1 MSLALQQL
9 LVALL
14 VVACALYSAWRL
26 ATVRVRLRW
35 LELMGTLPGLARTRW
50 LGRLQAR
57 TRAQSTAACGG
68 CSQAASHKPRQG

>member
-14 VVACALYSAWRL
+14 VVTCALYSAWRL

-35 LELMGTLPGLARTRW
+35 LELLAGLPGLARTRW
-50 LGRLQAR
+50 LGQLQAR

-68 CSQAASHKPRQG
+68 CSQAGGHKPRRG

>member
-14 VVACALYSAWRL
+14 VVTCALYSAWRL

-35 LELMGTLPGLARTRW
+35 LELLAGFPGLARTRW
-50 LGRLQAR
+50 LGQLQAR

-68 CSQAASHKPRQG
+68 CSQAGGHKPRRG